1 MQKIWEF
8 FKKETVLCIAAILA
22 IGSMVLVPPSAVYAG
37 YIDFRVLGLLFC
49 LMTVVAGLQ
58 RCGVFTMLAHQVVGR
73 AKSLRSL
80 CRALVLLCFF
90 FSMLITNDVAL
101 LTFVPFAIMVMAI
114 IGQRRCLIWLVV
126 LQTVA
131 ANLGSMLTPFGNPQN
146 LFLYAQ
152 YGMGIGRFFA
162 LTLPITALSL
172 VLLLLLV
179 QVVPNEPVQ
188 LQLKQEAT
196 CSDRPRLA
204 GYLVLGA
211 ISILTVFR
219 VIPWQ
224 AAVVVVLLWALLLD
238 RSVLRQVDYCLLLTF
253 VCFFV
258 FIGNMGQLEAV
269 RVLVSQVLTG
279 REVVASALL
288 SQVISNVPA
297 AVMLAG
303 FTTNGEALVL
313 GTNIGGLGTLIA
325 SLASL
330 ISFKFYSRL
339 PEAQSGRYL
348 AVFSAVNFAL
358 LALLLPVGVLLER
371 YISQVASVVF
381 MM

>member
-1 MQKIWEF
+1 MQKVWEF
-8 FKKETVLCIAAILA
+8 SKKETVLCIAGVLA
-22 IGSMVLVPPSAVYAG
+22 VGSMLLVPPSAAYVG

-58 RCGVFTMLAHQVVGR
+58 GCGVFTKLAHQVVGR

-90 FSMLITNDVAL
+90 SSMLITNDVAL
-101 LTFVPFAIMVMAI
+101 ITFVPFGIMVLSL
-114 IGQRRCLIWLVV
+114 IGQRSCLIWLVV

-146 LFLYAQ
+146 LYLYAQ
-152 YGMGIGRFFA
+152 YNMGLGRFFA
-162 LTLPITALSL
+162 LTLPIAALSL

-179 QVVPNEPVQ
+179 QVIPAEPVQ
-188 LQLKQEAT
+188 LALQEEAT
-196 CSDRPRLA
+196 CSDRRRLT
-204 GYLVLGA
+204 GYLVLGVV
-211 ISILTVFR
+211 SILTVFR
-219 VIPWQ
+219 VLPWQ
-224 AAVVVVLLWALLLD
+224 AAVAVVLLWALLLD
-238 RSVLRQVDYCLLLTF
+238 RPVLRQVDYCLLLTF

-297 AVMLAG
+297 AVMLSG
-303 FTTNGEALVL
+303 FTQEGAALVV

-339 PEAQSGRYL
+339 PDAQSGRYL
-348 AVFSAVNFAL
+348 AVFTAVNFAL
-358 LALLLPVGVLLER
+358 LILLLPVGVLLEQ
-371 YISQVASVVF
+371 YISQAVIII
-381 MM
+381 M